1 MGCLEREKSAISGKT
16 GIARCLSLFLRLILR
31 RARQYSTKALITP
44 DMMLTLPGGREAP
57 GIDSRVRMMV
67 VWCNHLLTRLPDHDD
82 VPAC

>member
-1 MGCLEREKSAISGKT
+1 MPVAFSSLYSPQSEVILYESAD
-16 GIARCLSLFLRLILR
+16 
-31 RARQYSTKALITP
+31 YP
-44 DMMLTLPGGREAP
+44 HMMLTLPGGREAP